1 MKIATGMA
9 LALALAWTP
18 AVAQD
23 TAPPGAALTRS
34 DIEAFSD
41 SFMPVELA
49 QGNIAGA
56 VVVVVKDGRVLFEKG
71 YGVSDTRTRAPVD
84 PETTLFRPGSV
95 SKLFTWTAVM
105 QLVDA
110 GKIDLDRDVN
120 AYLDFSIPPAFGKP
134 VTMRDLM
141 THTPGFEETYRSL
154 LIGNP
159 NSVEPLD
166 RVVKSGLPAR
176 IFPPGEVPAYS
187 NYGATL
193 AGYIVQRVSGE
204 KFEDYIQHHIFD
216 PLGMTHATF
225 VQPLPAA
232 LKADMSKGYQLA
244 SGPATPFEMIAMVPA
259 GGLSA
264 SGGSMARFMIAHL
277 NDGAF
282 GDKRI
287 LSAAAAKKMHGVASD
302 PFPALSPMAYG
313 FYHDDMNGHDVIAH
327 GGDTGVFHSNLELI
341 LDGNT
346 GVFLSLNSAGSGR
359 VVSIVRRGFMLR
371 FMDRYFPAPKT
382 APLPTLGSAR
392 ADGARLAG
400 AYVVSRRGETS
411 FARYIN
417 LFQPIIVSVDGEGI
431 VTVPILV
438 DAAGLP
444 KHWREVKPF
453 VWQEVNGKSLVQA
466 RVVDGK
472 VSQIGME
479 DIGPIAVLM
488 PAPFSLAPWNF
499 YLLVATLAIFAL
511 TVLFWPIKAV
521 LRWRYDRPLAL
532 GGRARTLYRLTRV
545 VALVDLLVLAG
556 FPLAFLLLASH
567 LASWPPSI
575 DWLFRGLQ
583 LLALIGVVGTAV
595 PVWEFATA
603 IGDRTRPW
611 WTKATDLLLALAA
624 LATVWFVVSQ
634 HLLSLS
640 LSY

>member
-1 MKIATGMA
+1 SAAARGLSRSAVLAVAGRRSNALPAPKRRFPGPRAARGSFFRLSRRILRGWLRSCQCFCPARLPSRLLRQSGLRGRAMKIATGMA

-95 SKLFTWTAVM
+95 SKLFTWTAVL

-120 AYLDFSIPPAFGKP
+120 AYLDFSIQPAFGKP

-453 VWQEVNGKSLVQA
+453 VWQE
-466 RVVDGK
+466 
-472 VSQIGME
+472 
-479 DIGPIAVLM
+479 
-488 PAPFSLAPWNF
+488 
-499 YLLVATLAIFAL
+499 
-511 TVLFWPIKAV
+511 
-521 LRWRYDRPLAL
+521 
-532 GGRARTLYRLTRV
+532 
-545 VALVDLLVLAG
+545 
-556 FPLAFLLLASH
+556 
-567 LASWPPSI
+567 
-575 DWLFRGLQ
+575 
-583 LLALIGVVGTAV
+583 
-595 PVWEFATA
+595 
-603 IGDRTRPW
+603 
-611 WTKATDLLLALAA
+611 
-624 LATVWFVVSQ
+624 
-634 HLLSLS
+634 
-640 LSY
+640 